1 MSKIIITRD
10 STQIDAFLTC
20 EQYWQYRFQNLLVPA
35 EEPTAPKSGAKRSD
49 SRLIGKYGHHLLEL
63 YYKAIAEGADT
74 TEAAIVAYNHRYD
87 DGEDDEFLP
96 LTPKE
101 KDMVLN
107 RLRDYWTLSLVRPDF
122 QPDSPE
128 SVEVGFSEL
137 LYEDCDRMYILE
149 GRIDLIGTYQSI
161 HCVADHKFQ
170 LREKPLYKK
179 AIQFRNYALVT
190 HTNLLVLNMI
200 RLHQEITNKTFER
213 PIASFI
219 EPEHQW
225 WHHRLIE
232 IYHQMYSDHI
242 KNTYEKRES
251 SCTNKYGYEC
261 EYTKLCEEWSLE
273 MIEAKK
279 NAMYRIGEPW
289 TPW

>member
-35 EEPTAPKSGAKRSD
+35 EESTKKKTAD
-49 SRLIGKYGHHLLEL
+49 SKLMGSYGHALLEV
-63 YYKAIAEGADT
+63 YYKNIATGADT
-74 TEAAIVAYNHRYD
+74 TQAANIAYSCRYD
-87 DGEDDEFLP
+87 NG
-96 LTPKE
+96 E
-101 KDMVLN
+101 KDKFIILTQRERDTVAN
-107 RLRDYWTLSLVRPDF
+107 RLKDYWVLTHARPDF
-122 QPDSPE
+122 IPDSVE

-149 GRIDLIGTYQSI
+149 GRIDLIGTYQGI

-190 HTNLLVLNMI
+190 HTNSLILNMI

-219 EPEHQW
+219 EPEHKW
-225 WHHRLIE
+225 WKLRLIE
-232 IYHQMYSDHI
+232 IYHQMYADHI

-251 SCTNKYGYEC
+251 SCINRYGYEC
-261 EYTKLCEEWSLE
+261 EYTKLCEEWSPE